1 LTSGSSLV
9 APTTSSGGTVGPDSC
24 PSFDDERFA
33 YQAAVISLA
42 VLLFVTLLWAL
53 VATFG
58 HERVRKA
65 WENRPGWVDR
75 AIDWF
80 CKQVIARIRERFEHP
95 DPRQAAGDAAARRQ
109 TGSSSR
115 MPDQSVRRKAKNP
128 GDGQDGCNTSALI
141 HLGSSSQLPSAEASG
156 NGSSSDC
163 TPATGDTTVLMGSG
177 DSTGASLT
185 DDDGDNQKLG
195 EAAAFP
201 AEPPRTSTPA
211 PGSTK
216 VDDDDDDDDDDGAE
230 DDLDSIRVVGSDE
243 RDPVQPPARMNT
255 SEHNKHLFS
264 LGVFLLSVLRSGL

>member
-1 LTSGSSLV
+1 
-9 APTTSSGGTVGPDSC
+9 
-24 PSFDDERFA
+24 
-33 YQAAVISLA
+33 
-42 VLLFVTLLWAL
+42 
-53 VATFG
+53 
-58 HERVRKA
+58 
-65 WENRPGWVDR
+65 
-75 AIDWF
+75 
-80 CKQVIARIRERFEHP
+80 
-95 DPRQAAGDAAARRQ
+95 
-109 TGSSSR
+109 
-115 MPDQSVRRKAKNP
+115 
-128 GDGQDGCNTSALI
+128 
-141 HLGSSSQLPSAEASG
+141 
-156 NGSSSDC
+156 
-163 TPATGDTTVLMGSG
+163 MGSG